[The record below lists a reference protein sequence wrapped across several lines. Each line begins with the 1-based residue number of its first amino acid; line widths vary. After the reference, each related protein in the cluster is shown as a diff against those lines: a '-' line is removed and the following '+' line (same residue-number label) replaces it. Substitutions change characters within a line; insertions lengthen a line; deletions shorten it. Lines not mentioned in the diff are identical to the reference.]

1 MRTLFYDDEPLTA
14 RLPRSIFLARPTGRD
29 VVRTPWRAEAIEML
43 RRFRPESVA
52 ILPEFAGRKFD
63 RAFWESR
70 QLRDF
75 PPTPGMRTG
84 TQTVLEWE
92 TACID
97 YCGVLLVWMPFSD
110 DLPGRTTRCEV
121 SRAIERTHYHPPH
134 QGQLVLG
141 IPDGTDAT
149 GHIRYHANRAG
160 VRIHSTLRDCC
171 LEAAVRTRYY
181 GDSECYGDSRI
192 PAVMP
197 PSATLMLCRCGG
209 SGVVATMSTA
219 EDYRPCGACEKQREA
234 LGQVWDSA
242 REEWKAAT

>member
-1 MRTLFYDDEPLTA
+1 MRTLFYDDEPLTS
-14 RLPRSIFLARPTGRD
+14 RLPRSIFLAGPTGRD
-29 VVRTPWRAEAIEML
+29 VVRTPWRAEAVEML
-43 RRFRPESVA
+43 RRFRPEGIV
-52 ILPEFAGRKFD
+52 ILPEFADRKFD
-63 RAFWESR
+63 HALWKSR

-75 PPTPGMRTG
+75 PPMPGMRKS
-84 TQTVLEWE
+84 TQAVLEWE

-97 YCGVLLVWMPFSD
+97 HCDVLLAWMPFSD

-121 SRAIERTHYHPPH
+121 ARAIEQMHHPFD

-160 VRIHSTLRDCC
+160 VRIHSTLRECC
-171 LEAAVRTRYY
+171 LDAAVRTRYY
-181 GDSECYGDSRI
+181 GDNENYGSDAKE
-192 PAVMP
+192 PAMP
-197 PSATLMLCRCGG
+197 PLALCRCGG
-209 SGVVATMSTA
+209 SGVVSTMSTA

-234 LGQVWDSA
+234 LGQVWDST